1 MASIERTAE
10 YDKFIDELKAFH
22 DRKGTI
28 LQVEPVL
35 GGKKLNLLTIYKT
48 VIDAG
53 GYEKVTSNRGWKQV
67 GDPFNFPATCT
78 NSAYILKAVYTKYLL
93 GWEEEHFWKR
103 PWNPPSDL
111 LVSQQQKTTAS
122 PMSYRD
128 NNSVSMTSRHT
139 GTAFTQPNARIHS
152 SQPSTTTTATTT
164 AAGYSQAI
172 FMDQEFRARILLAL
186 QSNLPNEI
194 DWAFNTLI
202 KFSYASENFC
212 LDFIPTLID
221 LLLDFTTDFF
231 EQTSFE
237 TDSINNLFC
246 TKEQQVTY
254 ERVLQVFHIL
264 RNFSFLEMN
273 VRRLAMHER
282 LGALLMQTVVMPPQS
297 AYGELSRHCLD
308 ILENIA
314 PQIQL
319 SSRDDAY
326 LTAMIKALFSHDRSF
341 VLGAIRALT
350 RVAVTESNER
360 ILGFADKRVI
370 ERMAQFLLVDDEELE
385 AATLEYL
392 YQYSSLKGNFSTE
405 LLRCYPGNLI
415 GLLTGFLSYK
425 SSLVPHQ
432 NESAAVVGGGAIGTI
447 HGIPAAQMIRVPEAS
462 ITQQPSIPDLT
473 NYAYLDE
480 PYRCLGWLKDQLLSG
495 STTEDQIVLRE
506 VFEAYQKL
514 FGSEKPLGMK
524 EFYTVLKI
532 AFPQPAA
539 VEESFT
545 KQPNPLDTV
554 LQNVRYSPTRRRDGP
569 VCYWGEC
576 KEGFDSQTDL
586 HKHIIKIHLETP
598 SESHC
603 HWMKCTR
610 KTKDKSEAIRH
621 MRTHFA
627 GKVKKQSTQK
637 KTFAI
642 SKMPIDDTE
651 VSGIPLTSAL
661 LLRNL
666 ARHKQHHAFYL
677 PYENELGLIAIQRPK
692 VSKYILT
699 VLNELQAV

>member
-22 DRKGTI
+22 DRKGTV

-35 GGKKLNLLTIYKT
+35 GGKKLNLLTIYRT
-48 VIDAG
+48 VLDAG
-53 GYEKVTSNRGWKQV
+53 GYEKVTLNRGWKQV

-93 GWEEEHFWKR
+93 GWEEENYWKR
-103 PWNPPSDL
+103 PWNPPADL
-111 LVSQQQKTTAS
+111 LANQQKSSS
-122 PMSYRD
+122 PFRD
-128 NNSVSMTSRHT
+128 NMTSSTTRHI
-139 GTAFTQPNARIHS
+139 GTAFTQPKQS
-152 SQPSTTTTATTT
+152 SQTNAFGSGVSSAM
-164 AAGYSQAI
+164 

-186 QSNLPNEI
+186 QSGLPNEI

-221 LLLDFTTDFF
+221 LLLDFTDDFF
-231 EQTSFE
+231 KTPLN
-237 TDSINNLFC
+237 TDDMFC
-246 TKEQQVTY
+246 SKAQQETY

-273 VRRLAMHER
+273 IRRLALDER
-282 LGALLMQTVVMPPQS
+282 LRSLLMACVALPPHS
-297 AYGELSRHCLD
+297 DYGELSRHCLD

-314 PQIQL
+314 PQVQL
-319 SSRDDAY
+319 TSREDAY
-326 LTAMIKALFSHDRSF
+326 LTTMIRVLFSHDRAF
-341 VLGAIRALT
+341 ILGGIRSLT

-360 ILGFADKRVI
+360 ILGYADTQVI
-370 ERMAQFLLVDDEELE
+370 ERMAQFLMVDDEELE

-392 YQYSSLKGNFSTE
+392 YQYSSLKGNFSTQ
-405 LLRCYPGNLI
+405 LLKCYPGNLI

-425 SSLVPHQ
+425 SSLAP
-432 NESAAVVGGGAIGTI
+432 AATTPMETI
-447 HGIPAAQMIRVPEAS
+447 HGIPAAQMIPVPETNV
-462 ITQQPSIPDLT
+462 TQQPSIPDLT

-495 STTEDQIVLRE
+495 AVEDEIVLRE
-506 VFEAYQKL
+506 IFEAYQKL

-532 AFPQPAA
+532 AFPQPVG

-545 KQPNPLDTV
+545 TSASPLDTV
-554 LQNVRYSPTRRRDGP
+554 LRHVKYSPTRRRDGP
-569 VCYWGEC
+569 VCHWYDC
-576 KEGFDSQTDL
+576 KESFDTPVEL
-586 HKHIIKIHLETP
+586 HKHIVKQHLESP
-598 SESHC
+598 DQC

-610 KTKDKSEAIRH
+610 PIHTKTQAIQH

-627 GKVKKQSTQK
+627 AKVKKHTQK

-642 SKMPIDDTE
+642 SKIPIDDSE

-666 ARHKQHHAFYL
+666 ARHKQHHTFYL
-677 PYENELGLIAIQRPK
+677 PYQSELGLLAIQRPK
-692 VSKYILT
+692 VAKYILT
-699 VLNELQAV
+699 VLGELHTV